1 MLAGT
6 ALVGTKYLSK
16 TGIPVKVV
24 EIKGDKVVLFSEATQ
39 TNITVSKNYP
49 LQEFE
54 EQKVS
59 SEAKTL
65 MNANGSDKSG
75 KPGKPKGETLASV
88 IDPYLFAG
96 SRTVEDIVKEIE
108 KKKLPHL
115 RGKDSACLN
124 SNVRCR
130 MVIYSRK
137 GWKIEKTED
146 KKVKV
151 IKPGK

>member
-24 EIKGDKVVLFSEATQ
+24 EFKGDKVVLFSEATQ

-49 LQEFE
+49 LQEFD

-59 SEAKTL
+59 TEAKTL
-65 MNANGSDKSG
+65 MKANGSDKSG

-88 IDPYLFAG
+88 IDPYLFSG
-96 SRTVEDIVKEIE
+96 GKTVEEIVKEIE
-108 KKKLPHL
+108 KKKLPFA
-115 RGKDSACLN
+115 KDRDVN
-124 SNVRCR
+124 SNIRAR
-130 MVIYSRK
+130 MVCYSRK

-151 IKPGK
+151 IKPK

>member
-59 SEAKTL
+59 TEAKAL
-65 MNANGSDKSG
+65 MKANGSDKSG
-75 KPGKPKGETLASV
+75 KPGKPKGETLAAV

-96 SRTVEDIVKEIE
+96 GMSVEEIVKEIE
-108 KKKLPHL
+108 KKKLPVAN
-115 RGKDSACLN
+115 GKDLN
-124 SNVRCR
+124 ANVRAR
-130 MVIYSRK
+130 MVCYSRK

>member
-24 EIKGDKVVLFSEATQ
+24 EFKGDKVVLFSEATQ

-49 LQEFE
+49 LQEFD

-65 MNANGSDKSG
+65 MKANGSDKSG

-88 IDPYLFAG
+88 IDPFLLAG
-96 SRTVEDIVKEIE
+96 GRTVEEIVKEIE
-108 KKKLPHL
+108 KKKLPFA
-115 RGKDSACLN
+115 KDRDVN
-124 SNVRCR
+124 SNIRAR
-130 MVIYSRK
+130 MVCYSRK
-137 GWKIEKTED
+137 GWKIEKTDD